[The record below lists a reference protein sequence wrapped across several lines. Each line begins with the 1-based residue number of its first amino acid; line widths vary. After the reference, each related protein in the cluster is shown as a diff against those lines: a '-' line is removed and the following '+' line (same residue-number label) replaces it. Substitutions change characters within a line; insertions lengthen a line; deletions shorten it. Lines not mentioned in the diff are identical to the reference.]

1 VVANPNLSE
10 EEKER
15 KFASLDGQSR
25 NFEIFFDEA
34 SAVFTFLI
42 EQQLNVLAFF
52 PFLCSRTLLIAICSH
67 TG

>member
-1 VVANPNLSE
+1 VVADPNLSE

-34 SAVFTFLI
+34 SAVI
-42 EQQLNVLAFF
+42 YN
-52 PFLCSRTLLIAICSH
+52 IH
-67 TG
+67 K